1 MIAKKKVVTNFIL
14 FSLEKAVDGY
24 IRFEDFANHNYRYL
38 YGAPELKKSSL
49 SKALK
54 RLREKG
60 LIELVSNEK
69 LAYRIT
75 QSGRERA
82 ILASLSIADENWDG
96 IWRLV
101 IFDIPETRKQA
112 RNLLRNK
119 LKQWGFSPWQKSVW
133 ASKKNCTKI
142 LRDFI
147 KSTGIEDWVMVIES
161 NNTGR

>member
-1 MIAKKKVVTNFIL
+1 MGVKKKAITNFVL
-14 FSLEKAVDGY
+14 YTLEKAVDGY
-24 IRFEDFANHNYRYL
+24 IRFEDFTYNNYRYL
-38 YGAPELKKSSL
+38 YGAQEVKKSSL

-60 LIELVSNEK
+60 FIELVSNEK

-75 QSGRERA
+75 DKGRERA
-82 ILASLSIADENWDG
+82 IQASLSLEDKKWDG

-119 LKQWGFSPWQKSVW
+119 LKQWGFIPWQKSVW
-133 ASKKNCTKI
+133 ASKKNCTKP
-142 LRDFI
+142 LRDFV
-147 KSTGIEDWVMVIES
+147 KSVGIEDWVIILES